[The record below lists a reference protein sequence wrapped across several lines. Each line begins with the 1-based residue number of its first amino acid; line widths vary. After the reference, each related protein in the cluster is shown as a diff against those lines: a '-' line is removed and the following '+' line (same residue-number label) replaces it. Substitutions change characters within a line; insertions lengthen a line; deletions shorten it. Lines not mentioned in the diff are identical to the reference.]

1 MSLFL
6 LFILFWVFG
15 NFILKGDSVIK
26 YSKLNKQKIIQKGEW
41 ISSEDTLSGISIRGN
56 KIAFFKNME
65 FTSDDIYEYLII
77 DSIYKH
83 KKDQKKVG
91 EFLMMKD
98 FSDTI
103 YYQIIRKNDSNFVLK
118 NNRNKQET
126 FNLKMK

>member
-1 MSLFL
+1 MVFVNSFL
-6 LFILFWVFG
+6 KEDETI
-15 NFILKGDSVIK
+15 IK

-65 FTSDDIYEYLII
+65 FTSDDIYEYLIL

-83 KKDQKKVG
+83 NSHEKKVG

-103 YYQIIRKNDSNFVLK
+103 YYQIISKNDNKLILK
-118 NNRNKQET
+118 MNENKTET
-126 FNLKMK
+126 FNLKTK

>member
-1 MSLFL
+1 
-6 LFILFWVFG
+6 
-15 NFILKGDSVIK
+15 
-26 YSKLNKQKIIQKGEW
+26 
-41 ISSEDTLSGISIRGN
+41 
-56 KIAFFKNME
+56 ME
-65 FTSDDIYEYLII
+65 FTSDDIYEYQIL

-83 KKDQKKVG
+83 KKDEKKVG

-103 YYQIIRKNDSNFVLK
+103 YYQIIRKNDSNIVLK